1 MKPLFLG
8 HIPSQLDKPKQDGR
22 TRGGLEGSLEG
33 TGSGQTQQSRH
44 VALDRLFPL
53 RRPFPALDEAD
64 VDIAIAP
71 TEFSFTL
78 AGRMAMKQRPGEKQE
93 PRRNRPPSNPSN
105 PRVRSEA
112 LTAFAGTRG
121 TDWWRIDDPQS
132 PAITAPGELA
142 FQRHL
147 GAPPSPLFPPVP
159 FRPHPQVAPLSTVV
173 PLLALP
179 SCILWHPACPFRG
192 IQRPCHFAERT
203 HWLSVRRHLGL
214 SGRFPCLYL
223 FVLRPTAAR
232 LRFLLDRCED
242 RPLVVAACE
251 LDNLHGPASAQCN
264 RMWVHVICTSNA
276 SNAAALTTTERSG

>member
-1 MKPLFLG
+1 MNEAAVPWA
-8 HIPSQLDKPKQDGR
+8 HPVSVRQAE
-22 TRGGLEGSLEG
+22 TRWTNERRLRPGSLEG

-53 RRPFPALDEAD
+53 RRPFPALDEAEAN
-64 VDIAIAP
+64 VDITIAIAT

-78 AGRMAMKQRPGEKQE
+78 AGRMAMKQRPGERQE

-112 LTAFAGTRG
+112 LTAFAGTRA

-147 GAPPSPLFPPVP
+147 GAPLRPSSPRSPFVPTPKWRPSPLLF
-159 FRPHPQVAPLSTVV
+159 

-179 SCILWHPACPFRG
+179 SCIIVASRVPVSRHPKAVSL
-192 IQRPCHFAERT
+192 AERT
-203 HWLSVRRHLGL
+203 HWLPERRH
-214 SGRFPCLYL
+214 
-223 FVLRPTAAR
+223 
-232 LRFLLDRCED
+232 
-242 RPLVVAACE
+242 
-251 LDNLHGPASAQCN
+251 
-264 RMWVHVICTSNA
+264 
-276 SNAAALTTTERSG
+276 

>member
-22 TRGGLEGSLEG
+22 TRGGSEGSLEG

-64 VDIAIAP
+64 VDIAIAT

-78 AGRMAMKQRPGEKQE
+78 AGRMAMKQRPGEEQE

-121 TDWWRIDDPQS
+121 MDWWRINDPQS

-147 GAPPSPLFPPVP
+147 GAPPPPPLFPPVP

-192 IQRPCHFAERT
+192 IQRPCHLRSGHIGCLCGGIGRPLGAIPLPILVRSTADSSEASVLTR
-203 HWLSVRRHLGL
+203 SVRG
-214 SGRFPCLYL
+214 S
-223 FVLRPTAAR
+223 AAGCSSWR
-232 LRFLLDRCED
+232 AR
-242 RPLVVAACE
+242 
-251 LDNLHGPASAQCN
+251 
-264 RMWVHVICTSNA
+264 
-276 SNAAALTTTERSG
+276 